1 MVNISKTQFPKEL
14 RKKVWRRF
22 YELVKRS
29 PSEETLVKNLAVLFT
44 SSEITMLEK
53 RLAIPLLLAKGLSYR
68 EIGRAIDV
76 SPVTV
81 SFIKHRLTKGPRVP
95 RERHSLYPPRERK
108 RAGSSMGRDR
118 WRWLDIE
125 R

>member
-1 MVNISKTQFPKEL
+1 ME
-14 RKKVWRRF
+14 
-22 YELVKRS
+22 
-29 PSEETLVKNLAVLFT
+29 NLTTLFT
-44 SSEITMLEK
+44 RAEITMLEK

-81 SFIKHRLTKGPRVP
+81 SFIKHHFTKGPRVP
-95 RERHSLYPPRERK
+95 REHHSLYPPRERK

-118 WRWLDIE
+118 WRWLDVE